1 MPRRGGGS
9 GSRTVVAMT
18 SRALVLGGG
27 GVTGIAWEIGL
38 LHGLA
43 EGGVD
48 VTTADT
54 LIGTSAGS
62 VVGTQITSGRSLS
75 ELYAEQLEP
84 ADAEIGAEFTT
95 RTMVRMAVPAIL
107 PGHPYTKRRR
117 LGRAAAR
124 AHPESADARL
134 EVIRSRIGV
143 TQWPERD
150 LRITAVNTTTG
161 RLRVFTRDSGVDLI
175 HAVAASCAVP
185 IVWPPVR
192 IDGVAYID
200 GGMRSPTNAD
210 LATGADRV
218 IVIAPLARSFSKHT
232 AITAQLARLR
242 ASEPALRASVVTPDP
257 EALDAIGKN
266 VLDPTKRSDA
276 ARAGYRQAVSAL
288 PDLRDAWA

>member
-1 MPRRGGGS
+1 
-9 GSRTVVAMT
+9 
-18 SRALVLGGG
+18 
-27 GVTGIAWEIGL
+27 
-38 LHGLA
+38 
-43 EGGVD
+43 
-48 VTTADT
+48 
-54 LIGTSAGS
+54 
-62 VVGTQITSGRSLS
+62 
-75 ELYAEQLEP
+75 
-84 ADAEIGAEFTT
+84 
-95 RTMVRMAVPAIL
+95 
-107 PGHPYTKRRR
+107 
-117 LGRAAAR
+117 
-124 AHPESADARL
+124 
-134 EVIRSRIGV
+134 
-143 TQWPERD
+143 
-150 LRITAVNTTTG
+150 TTG

>member
-192 IDGVAYID
+192 IYGVAYID